1 MFMGSFGGE
10 ELGRADLVDWEKP
23 IENNNAS
30 APIIRQSKEV
40 DFFFMTY
47 PYKTSLRSNNG
58 KLIFTPKIR
67 MHSPKQK
74 ADDLAHVDGFIHLK
88 SRLCQYIININPFK
102 AILN

>member
-47 PYKTSLRSNNG
+47 PYITSQRSNNG
-58 KLIFTPKIR
+58 KLNFTPKEVWY
-67 MHSPKQK
+67 SPKT
-74 ADDLAHVDGFIHLK
+74 K
-88 SRLCQYIININPFK
+88 SRRPCPCRRLYPLK
-102 AILN
+102 K

>member
-47 PYKTSLRSNNG
+47 PYITSLRSNNG
-58 KLIFTPKIR
+58 KLNFTPKEVCI
-67 MHSPKQK
+67 HQKQK
-74 ADDLAHVDGFIHLK
+74 ADDLAHADGFIHLK
-88 SRLCQYIININPFK
+88 SRLCQYIINIKPYK